1 MEGRA
6 AVLGWGFQVAMV
18 TEWKR
23 SGVVYLISDREWLL
37 ITDRY
42 DQRSVHRALP

>member
-1 MEGRA
+1 MP
-6 AVLGWGFQVAMV
+6 GWGCRVAMV
-18 TEWKR
+18 TKWKR

-42 DQRSVHRALP
+42 YQHSVHRALP